1 MPKVIKFSTLP
12 PELVPAVAVAH
23 AQTETPRRSAVF
35 AVYYFCQ
42 ERNLP
47 CNLSAIQ
54 EVFGISKSTASEI
67 LASGRCRRLHNSDE
81 PETRGG

>member
-1 MPKVIKFSTLP
+1 MPKVIKFSTPL

-23 AQTETPRRSAVF
+23 AQTETPRRSAIF

-67 LASGRCRRLHNSDE
+67 LASESL
-81 PETRGG
+81 